1 MYLCMIPMKTMHT
14 ISNETLQQYTDLLK
28 SNEKVTPDIYLAL
41 LSQLNPQQQDWL
53 RQQAAQT
60 AVGQFGK
67 GIYVR
72 ALIEISNY
80 CKNNCYY
87 CGIRCANTTIQR
99 YRLTQEQIIEACQKA
114 DQLGFKTFVLQGG
127 EDPLQDDEWMVQ
139 LITNI
144 KTLFPQHAI
153 TLSIGERDK
162 EAYRRFKQA
171 GADRFLL
178 RHETYNAEHYAQ
190 LHPHNM
196 SRDNRINCL
205 RQLKELGY
213 QTGTGIMVGSPYQT
227 MQDIV
232 EDILFMEQLQP
243 EMIGIGPFIATPNT
257 PFEQQASGTVDQT
270 TLLLALLRLRFP
282 KALIPATTALT
293 ALDDHGREKAI
304 LSGANVIMP
313 NVSPPDAREKYAIY
327 TKKNIFSETADAIA
341 DIQNRVNN
349 IGYHIDWTRGDYP
362 LTIKQQNNHV

>member
-1 MYLCMIPMKTMHT
+1 MKTMQT

-28 SNEKVTPDIYLAL
+28 SNEKVMPDIYLAL

-127 EDPLQDDEWMVQ
+127 EDPQQNDEWMVQ

-178 RHETYNAEHYAQ
+178 RHETYNAKHYCQ

-227 MQDIV
+227 WDNLLADLRYMQHFDPQMV
-232 EDILFMEQLQP
+232 
-243 EMIGIGPFIATPNT
+243 GIGPFIPAKDT
-257 PFEQQASGTVDQT
+257 PFADAPAGSLRD
-270 TLLLALLRLRFP
+270 TLWLLAVVRLMLPRIGFAYSSSSSASSD
-282 KALIPATTALT
+282 ALPSAV
-293 ALDDHGREKAI
+293 
-304 LSGANVIMP
+304 LSTSS
-313 NVSPPDAREKYAIY
+313 VSSFR
-327 TKKNIFSETADAIA
+327 
-341 DIQNRVNN
+341 RM
-349 IGYHIDWTRGDYP
+349 
-362 LTIKQQNNHV
+362 KQFL